1 MSQESDAAASPPP
14 TILVVDD
21 QASTRDIIV
30 SGLASYR
37 GAVIVEATN
46 GDEALRL
53 FAERRPDVVLCDIQ
67 MQPVDGITFL
77 KTIRGFKDEAV
88 RRTPVIV
95 ITGVATRE
103 VVTAARQAGASGIL
117 VKPIS
122 IPVLRARLDAAL
134 AKAPA

>member
-1 MSQESDAAASPPP
+1 MSPESEAAESPPP

-21 QASTRDIIV
+21 QASTRHLIIA
-30 SGLASYR
+30 GLASYR
-37 GAVIVEATN
+37 GAKIVEATN

-53 FAERRPDVVLCDIQ
+53 VDEQRPDVILCDIQ

-77 KTIRGFKDEAV
+77 KIIRGYKDERV
-88 RRTPVIV
+88 SRIPVIV

-103 VVTAARQAGASGIL
+103 AVGAARLAGASGIL

-122 IPVLRARLDAAL
+122 IPVLIARLDTAL
-134 AKAPA
+134 RKNPA

>member
-1 MSQESDAAASPPP
+1 
-14 TILVVDD
+14 
-21 QASTRDIIV
+21 
-30 SGLASYR
+30 
-37 GAVIVEATN
+37 
-46 GDEALRL
+46 
-53 FAERRPDVVLCDIQ
+53 
-67 MQPVDGITFL
+67 
-77 KTIRGFKDEAV
+77 
-88 RRTPVIV
+88 VIV